1 MNKNNIPMIIFV
13 ILVFGAIIATSTFW
27 NQANNPEVIAR
38 QEDQKQISNNI
49 QTISQIEGQKIKSV
63 EGSNLV
69 LDNGQK
75 LDLGQTQIR
84 CQSGDIIENYNASNQ
99 SLVCIRKDS
108 NGNSQSILMPLLV
121 GAGSGLLASYI
132 GSKIFT
138 QNRGINRVPGSY
150 NYQTQDGQVVN
161 PKEERDPSGRYR
173 SFGGFGSGSSGF
185 GFGGDSGSDSNDGK
199 KSGSGT
205 NSGASKGGISGT
217 KSGSGGG

>member
-1 MNKNNIPMIIFV
+1 MYKNNAFLIIFV
-13 ILVFGAIIATSTFW
+13 IIVFGAIIGTSTFW
-27 NQANNPEVIAR
+27 NQANNPEAIAKKD
-38 QEDQKQISNNI
+38 DQKQISTNI
-49 QTISQIEGQKIKSV
+49 QTISQIEGQKIKSI
-63 EGSNLV
+63 EGANLV
-69 LDNGQK
+69 LENNQK

-84 CQSGDIIENYNASNQ
+84 CQAGDTIENYNASNQ

-161 PKEERDPSGRYR
+161 PKEERDASGRYR
-173 SFGGFGSGSSGF
+173 SFGGFGSGSTGF
-185 GFGGDSGSDSNDGK
+185 GFGNGGSDSSTK

-205 NSGASKGGISGT
+205 ASGASKGGISGT